1 MTSNPHITSTKNM
14 ALDYAKV
21 VLYGPPG
28 SGKTT
33 AAATWPKPLFL
44 SAESGLLSVRDKAI
58 DVWTINEW
66 EDLEEAFAY
75 LRVGGHGYESVVL
88 DSLTEMQKKLA
99 DYVIRKFPAVKRAYQ
114 DLSSESDW
122 GYIIDRSRKLCRAF
136 RDLPLNVVFIT
147 LSQDVEVE
155 GENVTRPALNGK
167 TLPDELCGWVDAVI
181 YCPGPIKDE
190 EGTQQYL
197 GQTVAAKGR
206 RAKIRVP
213 AGAQVPSVIPLAF
226 DALHRAMF
234 PELHKP
240 KAAKEAAA

>member
-1 MTSNPHITSTKNM
+1 MTTANPNIKSTKDLAM
-14 ALDYAKV
+14 DTAKV

-33 AAATWPKPLFL
+33 AASTWPKPLFL
-44 SAESGLLSVRDKAI
+44 SAEGGLLSIRDRNV
-58 DVWTINEW
+58 DVWEINTW
-66 EDLEEAFAY
+66 EDLEAAFDF
-75 LRVGGHGYESVVL
+75 LRKGGHGYQSVVL

-99 DYVIRKFPAVKRAYQ
+99 DYVVRKFPAVKRAYI

-147 LSQDVEVE
+147 LSQDVEVD
-155 GENVTRPALNGK
+155 GDNVTRPAMNGK
-167 TLPDELCGWVDAVI
+167 TLPDELCGWVDAVV
-181 YCPGPIKDE
+181 YCGGPTKAED
-190 EGTQQYL
+190 GTVQYR

-213 AGAQVPSVIPLAF
+213 AGQGVPAVIPLTF

-234 PELHKP
+234 PEKYQE
-240 KAAKEAAA
+240 AKHV